1 MKTIQAL
8 WHRRLFV
15 SLSLTLPLVLSAC
28 SGGGGGDGD
37 VPVYAG
43 AWSGGVSLVANSCP
57 RAIPEEFTFL
67 STLHNVD
74 QSVSEGA
81 NGSRSME
88 VVLDDGVDTYVGLGE
103 LDSNGNGH
111 SFSVTASAHLLPGFL
126 DGYSCTEVI
135 DFDYS
140 AIDFTT
146 DTAGFIQRHS
156 SIKCTSGK
164 KTITCDVTYTGSAY
178 RTANPTVENSP
189 APQYSGV

>member
-1 MKTIQAL
+1 MKNNRTL
-8 WHRRLFV
+8 FGRRLLF
-15 SLSLTLPLVLSAC
+15 SLSVTLPLVLSAC

-43 AWSGGVSLVANSCP
+43 AWSGGVSLVGNTCP
-57 RAIPEEFTFL
+57 RTIPDEFTFL

-74 QSVSEGA
+74 QSVDEGA
-81 NGSRSME
+81 NGTRSME

-103 LDSNGNGH
+103 LDSKGNGH
-111 SFSVTASAHLLPGFL
+111 SFSVTGSAHVLPGFIE
-126 DGYSCTEVI
+126 GYSCTEII

-146 DTAGFIQRHS
+146 DTAGFVQRHS
-156 SIKCTSGK
+156 SIECTSGK
-164 KTITCDVTYTGSAY
+164 KKISCDVTYTGSSY

-189 APQYSGV
+189 PPQYSGV